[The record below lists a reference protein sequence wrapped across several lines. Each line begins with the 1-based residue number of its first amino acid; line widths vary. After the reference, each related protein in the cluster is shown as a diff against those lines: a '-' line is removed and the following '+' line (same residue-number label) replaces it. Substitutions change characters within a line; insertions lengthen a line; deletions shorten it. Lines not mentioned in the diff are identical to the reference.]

1 MEEMKKLEL
10 KSQIHG
16 KFIKKSIDLFNS
28 LLEESEFNLDQF
40 VNGDAL
46 AISNEISDQFV
57 KNLKE
62 FINIIPDAVREIE
75 DQDVFWNTF
84 SHLKDYEN
92 NKKFIIWIRRYL
104 ETTMRPKKEAAF
116 INEINQDVFENMCQ
130 YCFENLILQN
140 IGEKRIDTNIGDI
153 KQLIILR
160 KIIYTFID
168 MVVVENFSKENAF
181 ENMEKIFG
189 IERRYC
195 EYFWKLFQQNEEKI
209 WRFMMMKQYSRINNK
224 LNHIIDILEE

>member
-92 NKKFIIWIRRYL
+92 
-104 ETTMRPKKEAAF
+104 
-116 INEINQDVFENMCQ
+116 
-130 YCFENLILQN
+130 
-140 IGEKRIDTNIGDI
+140 
-153 KQLIILR
+153 
-160 KIIYTFID
+160 
-168 MVVVENFSKENAF
+168 
-181 ENMEKIFG
+181 
-189 IERRYC
+189 
-195 EYFWKLFQQNEEKI
+195 
-209 WRFMMMKQYSRINNK
+209 
-224 LNHIIDILEE
+224 